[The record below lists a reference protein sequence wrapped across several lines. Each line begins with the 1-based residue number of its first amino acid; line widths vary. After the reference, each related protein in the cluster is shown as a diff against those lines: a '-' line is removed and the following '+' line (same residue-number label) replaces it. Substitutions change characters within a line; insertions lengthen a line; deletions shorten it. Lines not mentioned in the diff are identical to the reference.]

1 MCRSTFLG
9 GSSISKKSLVTA
21 FGSVIVK
28 SKACGPSFPILY
40 KFSEATTIINYGT
53 RIFLKFVKL
62 TISEFQYPSSAPMKE
77 KFGVEKPTVYSSAS
91 NVVFLI
97 DITRCSRGKNYL

>member
-40 KFSEATTIINYGT
+40 KFSEAKTIIMGQ
-53 RIFLKFVKL
+53 
-62 TISEFQYPSSAPMKE
+62 E
-77 KFGVEKPTVYSSAS
+77 YS
-91 NVVFLI
+91 
-97 DITRCSRGKNYL
+97 